1 MGKAGAG
8 LLLAA
13 GLALALPA
21 DAQNPLGD
29 AEKGAREAIGRLLQ
43 SLNRLLEAVPSYQAP
58 EVLPNGDILIR
69 RKRQPPESEP
79 RDEEVL
85 RL

>member
-1 MGKAGAG
+1 
-8 LLLAA
+8 
-13 GLALALPA
+13 LALAGPA
-21 DAQNPLGD
+21 AAQDPLGD
-29 AEKGAREAIGRLLQ
+29 AEKSARQAIDRLLQ
-43 SLNRLLEAVPSYQAP
+43 SLNRLIEAVPSYEAP

-69 RKRQPPESEP
+69 RKRKPPQSEP